1 MESQMQVPRVQP
13 YVVVG
18 PQYCAPYETVLVMKD
33 KIFSFRDAKEVRDV
47 NNNLQFRIADKLL
60 SIRDRTTIQNA
71 MGESVC
77 TIVSKLL
84 SLRDTVYLCPGNST
98 NTDNYLLKARKSILS
113 FKPVLKVFLRGNAS
127 DSPDIYLSGSILK
140 HNFKITTNS
149 GILLAEVNQNLLD
162 ARKYIFDAQTYFIRI
177 MPNVDMALI
186 LALVALADALV
197 LHPYKREFT
206 FYSCANQSNSRIDR
220 ALISQSLLSHVE
232 FATHIM
238 PADPISDHSFAV
250 KAAFRMDTRVK
261 LGPGLWRLPAY
272 MIGRPG
278 VRKIIEAVERQ
289 VASNRENF
297 ELLISRL
304 NADLKSYV
312 KEERKRVK
320 ATMTHLQD
328 AVAALKQA
336 WMGNSGDDRL
346 KALLVEKESQLRGY
360 QLARQERLHEMAGMS
375 EAVAGEVAS
384 PFLSGKIKA
393 RREKTQIKELSAG
406 GVTVTDNK
414 AILGVASQFYRNLF
428 GHDRQQ
434 VESGWVPA
442 TGRMLSLIARER
454 LTAAWSEK
462 EVKSAFH
469 AMAKNKAPGNDGL
482 PKELFEEHWDVLGKH
497 FMALVESFTE
507 TAELPASTKSAVT
520 IRLHKKG
527 GRDAVENYRPITLL
541 SFTYK
546 VLARVVADRINRVLN
561 EVISPEQY
569 GFLPGR
575 RLSDAVGLVA
585 YVIDAA
591 KNEQADW
598 YFLLVDFQKA
608 FDSVSRN
615 YLFLVLEKMGF
626 PSRLAQEAVNRSL
639 GLTGGAQ
646 RLAYLGYADDTTLLL
661 QGEDQIAE
669 AEKLLDDFERESGLA
684 TNKSKSAVLPLGCNL
699 NKQASK
705 TDGFKRVKADEAER
719 LLGVW
724 VTPAGC
730 CAPTWEK
737 AFARIKEKLRQ
748 WEVQHLTT
756 GARAA
761 VINCYISPII
771 FFQAQVYP
779 PPVDIWGRVLK
790 LTHNFMS
797 GNRATTDKAFI
808 LWSKELLYMAR
819 EDGGVGVN
827 DPEIALTCLTARRI
841 GLLLTE
847 TNELKRDIMLK
858 AADLPLGLDTFV
870 SHVKLLKCWSGK
882 SERWKLACG
891 DFMQSPLAITSPVL
905 SREEAEMERI
915 VFNRHI
921 LLNGRTPVG
930 GQKAAEKLWELEA
943 APTACRATGGGLFGS
958 EGSPPENPGAQ
969 RWAADVV
976 EGAERKLAAEEASVR
991 EEGAVGGQMG
1001 R

>member
-1 MESQMQVPRVQP
+1 
-13 YVVVG
+13 
-18 PQYCAPYETVLVMKD
+18 
-33 KIFSFRDAKEVRDV
+33 
-47 NNNLQFRIADKLL
+47 
-60 SIRDRTTIQNA
+60 
-71 MGESVC
+71 
-77 TIVSKLL
+77 
-84 SLRDTVYLCPGNST
+84 
-98 NTDNYLLKARKSILS
+98 
-113 FKPVLKVFLRGNAS
+113 
-127 DSPDIYLSGSILK
+127 
-140 HNFKITTNS
+140 
-149 GILLAEVNQNLLD
+149 
-162 ARKYIFDAQTYFIRI
+162 
-177 MPNVDMALI
+177 
-186 LALVALADALV
+186 
-197 LHPYKREFT
+197 
-206 FYSCANQSNSRIDR
+206 
-220 ALISQSLLSHVE
+220 
-232 FATHIM
+232 
-238 PADPISDHSFAV
+238 
-250 KAAFRMDTRVK
+250 
-261 LGPGLWRLPAY
+261 
-272 MIGRPG
+272 
-278 VRKIIEAVERQ
+278 
-289 VASNRENF
+289 
-297 ELLISRL
+297 
-304 NADLKSYV
+304 
-312 KEERKRVK
+312 
-320 ATMTHLQD
+320 MTHLQD

-336 WMGNSGDDRL
+336 WMGNPGDDRL

-384 PFLSGKIKA
+384 PFL
-393 RREKTQIKELSAG
+393 
-406 GVTVTDNK
+406 
-414 AILGVASQFYRNLF
+414 
-428 GHDRQQ
+428 DRQQ

-442 TGRMLSLIARER
+442 VGRTLSLIARER

-497 FMALVESFTE
+497 LMALVESFTE

-520 IRLHKKG
+520 ILLHKKG

-546 VLARVVADRINRVLN
+546 VLARVVADKMKRVLN

-569 GFLPGR
+569 GFMPGR

-585 YVIDAA
+585 DVIDAA

-598 YFLLVDFQKA
+598 YLLLVDFQKA

-626 PSRLAQEAVNRSL
+626 PSRFVGWIKGLHEETQTRLLVNGWMGEVVEEAVNRSL

-669 AEKLLDDFERESGLA
+669 AEKLLDDFERESGSA

-705 TDGFKRVKADEAER
+705 TDGFKWVKADEAER
-719 LLGVW
+719 LLGDW

-771 FFQAQVYP
+771 FFQAQ
-779 PPVDIWGRVLK
+779 
-790 LTHNFMS
+790 
-797 GNRATTDKAFI
+797 
-808 LWSKELLYMAR
+808 ELLYMAR

-827 DPEIALTCLTARRI
+827 DPEITLTCLTARRI

-891 DFMQSPLAITSPVL
+891 DFMQSPLAITLPVL

-930 GQKAAEKLWELEA
+930 GQKAAEKLWEVRLGDLLCPDGAEGWRPKDVKLLA
-943 APTACRATGGGLFGS
+943 KELGGTKQAKLAWRLFHHIFPDS
-958 EGSPPENPGAQ
+958 CTSFSSPRSIPNSPLCPCYFISSHPLPSPALLNLKSSLGVTFTS
-969 RWAADVV
+969 WAATVPCQVV
-976 EGAERKLAAEEASVR
+976 GKQAATQTTWSGMLCSDTAEVISL
-991 EEGAVGGQMG
+991 
-1001 R
+1001 